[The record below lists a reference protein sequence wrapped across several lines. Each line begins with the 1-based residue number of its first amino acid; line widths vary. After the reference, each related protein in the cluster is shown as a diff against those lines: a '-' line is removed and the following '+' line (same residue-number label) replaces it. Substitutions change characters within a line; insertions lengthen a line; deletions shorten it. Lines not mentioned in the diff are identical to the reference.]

1 MTIDRQPWPLC
12 RLQAVVGPMPG
23 ARGCIA
29 NHQYF
34 SHQSLAL
41 MTDADV
47 PPRCVYI
54 WASGPHARPHACMQ
68 YCAMRS
74 ASDQLLE
81 LHWQRRRRGE
91 EEEAEVAASGR
102 FVPAPAVDVTSSC
115 QLLAAFTRTQY
126 SPPCLWHTAPTS
138 RYSHAYARAQKASSC
153 GWGAFSPLRRHLQ
166 ITDGNAARAWASTHR
181 ASGEWRVALVSQLR
195 SSLCKM
201 AMTAPICMARA
212 SGAAIRRRGRDRDP

>member
-1 MTIDRQPWPLC
+1 MAV
-12 RLQAVVGPMPG
+12 LQAASSRRSHAGVPRLP
-23 ARGCIA
+23 II
-29 NHQYF
+29 N
-34 SHQSLAL
+34 HQSLTL
-41 MTDADV
+41 MTDADADTDADV
-47 PPRCVYI
+47 PPCCVYI

-102 FVPAPAVDVTSSC
+102 FVPAPAVDA
-115 QLLAAFTRTQY
+115 QLPAAGCIHSHVAFTALAFGIQHLLLDARMHM
-126 SPPCLWHTAPTS
+126 PAP
-138 RYSHAYARAQKASSC
+138 RRASSC

-166 ITDGNAARAWASTHR
+166 ISDGNAARGWASTHR

-212 SGAAIRRRGRDRDP
+212 SGAAIRRRRRDRDP